1 MKCEHTMETM
11 CIGSKSNYIAYI
23 NTECTLTT
31 ICFECALSQRNSQKF
46 DPYEMNKYTLQ
57 YNLLPTTH

>member
-11 CIGSKSNYIAYI
+11 CIGSKSNYIVYI
-23 NTECTLTT
+23 NTERTLTT
-31 ICFECALSQRNSQKF
+31 ICFECALSQRNSQEF